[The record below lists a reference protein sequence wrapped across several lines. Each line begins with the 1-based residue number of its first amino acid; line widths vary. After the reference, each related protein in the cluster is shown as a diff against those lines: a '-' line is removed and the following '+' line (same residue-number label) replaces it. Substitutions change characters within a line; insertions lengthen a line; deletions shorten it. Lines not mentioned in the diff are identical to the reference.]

1 MVSAL
6 MRGNGQNSVETAN
19 VATERELTKTT
30 MYVIG
35 VLALMFI
42 PGAICFAV
50 AALVVKK
57 PIYNLMVPTAVFPL
71 ITLYSGIDPNLLSGK

>member
-6 MRGNGQNSVETAN
+6 KRGNGQNSVETAN

-57 PIYNLMVPTAVFPL
+57 PIYNLMVPIVFSL
-71 ITLYSGIDPNLLSGK
+71 ITLYSGIDPTPLSGK